1 MKRRMTL
8 NMQKTDFSVGIIAAM
23 TVEAEGICSSMTET
37 SEKEVSGIKF
47 VVGRLHG
54 INAVVAV
61 CGVGKVFAAICAETM
76 ILEFSPDL
84 IINTGVAGTL
94 TDKLSIGDIAI
105 ADKLVQHDMDT
116 SPLGDPVGMI
126 SGINLVYL
134 PTSEKYS
141 ALLLEATKKLG
152 TKNCLVGT
160 IASGDKFI
168 SDTDE
173 KKRIVSLFDAC
184 ACEME
189 GAAIAQVCYVNNT
202 PCCVMRAISDG
213 SDENASLDF
222 PTFVKE
228 SAERGSAVIKAFFRL
243 L

>member
-1 MKRRMTL
+1 
-8 NMQKTDFSVGIIAAM
+8 MQKTEFTVGIIAAM
-23 TVEAEGICSSMTET
+23 KVEAEGICSAMTEI
-37 SEKEVSGIKF
+37 SEKEISGIKF
-47 VVGRLHG
+47 FVGKLEG
-54 INAVVAV
+54 INAVLAV
-61 CGVGKVFAAICAETM
+61 CGVGKVFAAICAQTM

-94 TDKLSIGDIAI
+94 TDNLSIGDIAI
-105 ADKLVQHDMDT
+105 ANKLVQHDMDT

-134 PTSEKYS
+134 PSSEKYS
-141 ALLLEATKKLG
+141 ALLLKAAEGYDTKK
-152 TKNCLVGT
+152 CLMGT

-168 SDTDE
+168 SSTAE
-173 KKRIVSLFDAC
+173 KKKIVSLFGAC

-189 GAAIAQVCYVNNT
+189 GAAVAQVCYVNNT

-213 SDENASLDF
+213 GDENAFHDF

-228 SAERGSAVIKAFFRL
+228 AAKKSSAVIKAFFAL